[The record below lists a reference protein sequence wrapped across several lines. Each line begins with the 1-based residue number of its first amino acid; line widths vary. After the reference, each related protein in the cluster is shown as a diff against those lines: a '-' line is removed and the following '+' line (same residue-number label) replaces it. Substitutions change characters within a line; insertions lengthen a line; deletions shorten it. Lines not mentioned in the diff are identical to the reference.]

1 MPVNDSPAVLLL
13 DPVRTGAHYKTEA
26 HRRGFTTVSV
36 YTVAKDVIAENWP
49 DHADG
54 DDISIYSA
62 DADEILARLDTLG
75 VNLIGVVPA
84 MDSAV
89 HLADTLADRM
99 SLPGNGIARASA
111 RRNKA
116 DMRRVAVEAG
126 LRIPRFVLVDSTA
139 KIAAAASEIGFPA
152 IAKHTTGAGSYGTYL
167 LSTPEDAAQTST
179 MHAKNQFGWQVDEWL
194 VEQYIRGRELAVNC
208 FSHDGEHRIVDI
220 WEYRQP
226 DDSDYDFPYWESAK
240 LPEDDPD
247 WQAAADYVRE
257 ALTAFEVRL
266 GPSHTEVKIGPDGV
280 HLMEVGARLP
290 GGPMTDQW
298 LAHTDLNPF
307 EQALDC
313 YLGVRPACLAA
324 PVHFRQSCGAS
335 AIRND
340 GPPGILKEI
349 RGLDEVRNMPG
360 VDKVLSIYEPGDY
373 VPVTDNTLNIPI
385 GVWVSAPDYPGVVE
399 LLGRVRDTLELAI
412 EPAGG

>member
-1 MPVNDSPAVLLL
+1 MPVNTSPAVLLL
-13 DPVRTGAHYKTEA
+13 DPVRTGAHYKAEA
-26 HRRGFTTVSV
+26 RHRGYRAISV

-54 DDISIYSA
+54 DDASIYSA
-62 DADEILARLDTLG
+62 DADEILAQLDELD
-75 VNLIGVVPA
+75 VKLVGVVPA

-99 SLPGNGIARASA
+99 SLPGNGTSKASA

-116 DMRRVAVEAG
+116 EMRRIAAEEG
-126 LRIPRFVLVDSTA
+126 LRIPRFMLIDSTA
-139 KIAAAASEIGFPA
+139 GIAEAAAEIGFPA

-167 LSTPEDAAQTST
+167 LSTPKDAAQTSG
-179 MHAKNQFGWQVDEWL
+179 MHAKNQFGWEVDQWL

-208 FSHDGEHRIVDI
+208 FSHNGEHRVVDI

-226 DDSDYDFPYWESAK
+226 DDGDYDFPYWESAK

-247 WQAAADYVRE
+247 WQAAADYVFQ

-266 GPSHTEVKIGPDGV
+266 GPSHTEVKVAPDGV
-280 HLMEVGARLP
+280 YLMEVGARLP

-313 YLGVRPACLAA
+313 YLGIRPVCLQA
-324 PVHFRQSCGAS
+324 PVRFRQACGAS

-340 GPPGILKEI
+340 GPAGILKEV

-385 GVWVSAPDYPGVVE
+385 GVWVSAPDYSGVLE
-399 LLGRVRDTLELAI
+399 LLGRVRDTIELVI
-412 EPAGG
+412 EQAGE